1 MSYHHELVAY
11 SHCLSASQCSVFLC
25 FLMQVLPAMMS
36 HHALEG
42 LLASTMTIQITYKL
56 QEVYQEN
63 IVKNL
68 EVATEASI
76 A

>member
-1 MSYHHELVAY
+1 
-11 SHCLSASQCSVFLC
+11 
-25 FLMQVLPAMMS
+25 MQVLPAMMS

-68 EVATEASI
+68 EVATEAST